1 MTSPIA
7 SPAAAREDRP
17 GAMVE
22 AVLAAVERLTADGTS
37 FTELR
42 VERIAKEAGIARS
55 TFYLRFRDKTTLL
68 CTLAAAVGHDVFA
81 EVDDWLAGGSDESD
95 EDALARLTATTA
107 TIVTRW
113 RHNRAILLAVREV
126 AAYSPEVRQVWDT
139 ALRRLAKAGRRR
151 LRQQQQTDRTPA
163 GSAERI
169 SEIAAVMILESVA
182 RHLRIAPAHDDAEFS
197 AILARAIWALWC
209 AYPRDRT

>member
-1 MTSPIA
+1 MTSVTP
-7 SPAAAREDRP
+7 SPVAAREDRP
-17 GAMVE
+17 DPMVE

-55 TFYLRFRDKTTLL
+55 TFYVRFRDKTTLL

-81 EVDDWLAGGSDESD
+81 EVDDWLAAYGSD

-107 TIVTRW
+107 TIVARW

-126 AAYSPEVRQVWDT
+126 AAYSPEVRQVWDI
-139 ALRRLAKAGRRR
+139 ALTRLAKAGGRH
-151 LRQQQQTDRTPA
+151 LRQEQKGRTPA
-163 GSAERI
+163 SSAQRI
-169 SEIAAVMILESVA
+169 TEIGAVMILESMA
-182 RHLRIAPAHDDAEFS
+182 RHLRVAPAHDDVEFS
-197 AILARAIWALWC
+197 AILARAIWAVWS
-209 AYPRDRT
+209 AYPPRP

>member
-1 MTSPIA
+1 MTSLTP
-7 SPAAAREDRP
+7 SRAAAREDRP
-17 GAMVE
+17 DPMVE
-22 AVLAAVERLTADGTS
+22 AVLAGVERLTADGTS

-81 EVDDWLAGGSDESD
+81 EVDDWLAAGG
-95 EDALARLTATTA
+95 EDALDRLSATTA

-126 AAYSPEVRQVWDT
+126 AAYSPEVRKVWDD
-139 ALRRLAKAGRRR
+139 ALTRLAKAGGRR
-151 LRQQQQTDRTPA
+151 LDQDQEDRTPP
-163 GSAERI
+163 GSATRI
-169 SEIAAVMILESVA
+169 TEIAAVMILESVA
-182 RHLRIAPAHDDAEFS
+182 RHLRVAPAHDDADFS
-197 AILARAIWALWC
+197 ATLARAIWALWS
-209 AYPRDRT
+209 AYPRD

>member
-1 MTSPIA
+1 MTSLTP
-7 SPAAAREDRP
+7 SPTAAREDRP

-22 AVLAAVERLTADGTS
+22 AVRAAVERLTADGTS

-55 TFYLRFRDKTTLL
+55 TFYVRFRDKTTLL
-68 CTLAAAVGHDVFA
+68 CTLAGAVGHDVFA
-81 EVDDWLAGGSDESD
+81 EVDDWLAAGGSGESD
-95 EDALARLTATTA
+95 EVALARLSATTA

-113 RHNRAILLAVREV
+113 RHNRAVLLAVREV

-139 ALRRLAKAGRRR
+139 ALTRLAKAGRRR
-151 LRQQQQTDRTPA
+151 LHQEQKDRSPA

-182 RHLRIAPAHDDAEFS
+182 RHLRIAPAHDDAEFC

-209 AYPRDRT
+209 AHPRE